1 MTGVYGSCTF
11 GLCMGSCLCK
21 LSLFVFFISGSRTET
36 GLDDFTQKIQPGF
49 SRWNPGEAEG
59 NIIMYRLNSPNAELK
74 CAYAKKS

>member
-1 MTGVYGSCTF
+1 MVVARLGYVWVPACVSCH
-11 GLCMGSCLCK
+11 CL
-21 LSLFVFFISGSRTET
+21 FFFIYGSRTET